1 MGFYGNITNTS
12 RTTFQFDRVYPS
24 RYEMD
29 LNTLSD
35 GIYAGRYVLV
45 EYDTDLDATAYNKPW
60 YRVTAKNGKP
70 KLYTSIN
77 YHNPDSGYPYLYF
90 ENVNGDT
97 VIKADDTALATPTI
111 YLEAGHS
118 FTLLN
123 SDIFFIKLNK
133 NGRYEIVTFT
143 EFSQKIAYI
152 GNLDDLSNMS
162 DEEIM
167 GTLPHAHIAN
177 EIAALDTMDGF
188 DETTIYKYAVVLPGR
203 YYTYNTEGE
212 FWNILDTTFS
222 EGDNTFPNLSKVISR
237 NNYQINFDN
246 DKTNYRTSRGYD
258 STVWQKVYS
267 NGTEKY
273 VMVAELNTVVPTFGI
288 TADAPTLL
296 PINPHWGSD
305 STNVY
310 YNLHWQPQWGFR
322 TKAASN
328 VLTGPAIDSSGQLY
342 LDADNNLSSQG
353 SFGITLLRDPEEDK
367 IYYPSDER
375 TTWRQTFE
383 NLLSEN
389 DENRKTLYYNE
400 ETRKWQTDSSETIPA
415 AIYYNKAGF
424 NATKIAY
431 SSDLIDP
438 ETVSLGYNRY
448 DQNVARSN
456 WVNRDQ
462 IRITPTGLSGNTY
475 NKHDGTID
483 QQSQVDTQE
492 ISIMLPSIGNTISKV
507 WDIVYGGRDTNE
519 VIKQKNRRNLDI
531 EWEDANGG
539 LGLRGLRLRG
549 TYGTQYDKKA
559 VNTLAGCINTA
570 HDLFGMIIAPRTE
583 AQLSNIAELDNN
595 IIYYNTDRQSYVR
608 KHLTYDYTAI
618 EGQDSSV
625 YNYEAVDPTEEMNQ
639 EKINTG
645 LYYRLVNGQY
655 VVATTYVP
663 GETYYYKTVKTIY
676 IPVSNLVDFPYQG
689 FRWYKADNAQSADDD
704 TMADY
709 VWNPEYQ
716 SGRNYYKI
724 TVTPLQLGDN
734 YESDTYFYQTAAGFL
749 LDRETHPTAHTGGY
763 WKIKHDSLINIKGQN
778 FKGVYIPYVYYY
790 QDTNGNF
797 VLDTSPYADMNGAR
811 DDKYYTIKK
820 TKEFKNEDGDE
831 GLYVENTYYTPIT
844 LNASTFIS
852 GAYYVEDP
860 DQPGTYTLYI
870 GSFDSNLSYFAKN
883 STYRKVTDTTQVQ
896 IDTSTFVRKGELC
909 IYQDNTYF
917 IRNYDLQDDTII
929 SYLALDRAYIQD
941 HAEELASKNIYTFG
955 EWSEYGEQN
964 HSPNYL
970 PIGEAVIR
978 ASNDPSNVHNR
989 LEAVNNFYEA
999 DKYHYERD
1007 GSYILDTSPLKNDDF
1022 NYYLIN
1028 TVTGPQTGVTYYEK
1042 GKYYQ
1047 DSGQEDQWQVI
1058 ETDLK
1063 PTSGTIYKKDA
1074 LYIYSDTTV
1083 DQSSKLERGME
1094 WNVDAKSVPSNI
1106 TLARR
1111 TDRWE
1116 LKPLD
1121 TYARDVST
1129 LNGMILKMVQ
1139 KLELGDNLTRDN
1151 SSVSGVINQ
1160 VKDKI
1165 ARFGRMRSQQITII
1179 DDNGRLQS
1187 AAISYRQNNSLTT
1200 KATNQFIDYTKADI
1214 YPTVSSLSNQ
1224 FKQWITVSV
1233 DGDPSNPN
1241 VTIHHNFQ
1249 GVDNTQHWLN
1259 KNGNLDGESN
1269 ASTIATDKIPLYT
1282 PIVDEMGHVVGND
1295 TLTITLPYGF
1305 KTIKNNG
1312 VGAETTNMS
1321 TSTTDIV
1328 AENTQDILTI
1338 NSHDKWIRLASN
1350 AENDTLTI
1358 AHEIHSITTT
1368 ALTKNF
1374 NDTNSGDTFTATDI
1388 GNDIAGHITSNQ
1400 AHTYTLPYSWKQ
1412 INHNGVGSAT
1422 TDMSTNTTAIIPE
1435 NCKDT
1440 LTINSGNAWITL
1452 AGDNTSN
1459 NKVLTI
1465 AHKVNSITETAK
1477 SDTNLD
1483 GVGSFTVQDILKDNA
1498 GHITAIQSHKYNL
1511 PFNWRNITVKAAST
1525 ESTGTTGASA
1535 ESTLEADTYN
1545 DTLTFIPG
1553 NKWITLQTSP
1563 SNDSVTFGHA
1573 AAGTASTTVISADQ
1587 TPAFNATFDIP
1598 TIGIDQL
1605 GHVSALSTKT
1615 VKIPN
1620 ITLTNGT
1627 GNVVTG
1633 ISYNNGAFTESKA
1646 NIGTLVITGY
1656 GIASAASSLAETD
1669 TLNSALGKLE
1679 KQISEEITNRGNAIS
1694 GLNGGTI
1701 GTPGSN
1707 KTITSLSQS
1716 AGNISAEFGDIAITA
1731 DQVTVNDDAN
1741 FDTRYHTRNQIAE
1754 NYTYKGT
1761 TYLYEEGV
1769 EESAPDAGDG
1779 RDPIYV
1785 TNAQLVARVK
1795 ILEDT
1800 IKSLINLIPNTVIPE
1815 TDKTNLLANLDWTEG
1830 SYETKEVQGEV
1841 TPVVEEEVTE
1851 PTTP

>member
-90 ENVNGDT
+90 ENVNGNT
-97 VIKADDTALATPTI
+97 VIKADDTALTTPTI
-111 YLEAGHS
+111 YLEVGHS

-143 EFSQKIAYI
+143 EFAQRIAYI
-152 GNLDDLSNMS
+152 GSVEDLSNMS

-167 GTLPHAHIAN
+167 LTLPHAHIAN
-177 EIAALDTMDGF
+177 EVAALDTMEGF
-188 DETTIYKYAVVLPGR
+188 DATTLYKYAVVLPGR

-222 EGDNTFPNLSKVISR
+222 EGDNTFPNLSKVIAR
-237 NNYQINFDN
+237 NNYQVNFDN

-273 VMVAELNTVVPTFGI
+273 VMVAELNTVVPTFGV

-353 SFGITLLRDPEEDK
+353 AFGITLLRDPEEDK

-389 DENRKTLYYNE
+389 DENRKTLYYSE

-424 NATKIAY
+424 NASKIAY

-475 NKHDGTID
+475 NKHDGTVD

-492 ISIMLPSIGNTISKV
+492 ISIMLPSIGNTISQV
-507 WDIVYGGRDTNE
+507 WDIVYGGRDTNN

-583 AQLSNIAELDNN
+583 AQLGNIAELDNN
-595 IIYYNTDRQSYVR
+595 VIYYNTDRQSYVR

-749 LDRETHPTAHTGGY
+749 LDREAHPTAHTGGY

-778 FKGVYIPYVYYY
+778 FKGVYIPYIYYY

-797 VLDTSPYADMNGAR
+797 VLDTSPYADMTGAR

-870 GSFDSNLSYFAKN
+870 GSFDSDLSYFAKN

-970 PIGEAVIR
+970 PIGEAVVR
-978 ASNDPSNVHNR
+978 ANNDPSNVNNR

-1028 TVTGPQTGVTYYEK
+1028 NVTGPQTGVTYYEK

-1047 DSGQEDQWQVI
+1047 DSDQEDQWQVI

-1187 AAISYRQNNSLTT
+1187 AAINYNQDNSLIT
-1200 KATNQFIDYTKADI
+1200 KAANQFIDYTKADI

-1249 GVDNTQHWLN
+1249 GVDSTQHWLN
-1259 KNGNLDGESN
+1259 KNGDLVGESN

-1305 KTIKNNG
+1305 KTISNNG
-1312 VGAETTNMS
+1312 VGSETTNME
-1321 TSTTDIV
+1321 TGTDDIV
-1328 AENTQDILTI
+1328 AENTQDTLTI

-1350 AENDTLTI
+1350 ATADTLTI
-1358 AHEIHSITTT
+1358 AHEIHSITDT

-1374 NDTNSGDTFTATDI
+1374 NDNNSGDTFTATDVA
-1388 GNDIAGHITSNQ
+1388 NDIAGHITANQ
-1400 AHTYTLPYSWKQ
+1400 NHTYTLPYSWKQ
-1412 INHNGVGSAT
+1412 INHNGVDSAT
-1422 TDMSTNTTAIIPE
+1422 TDMTANTTAIIPE

-1440 LTINSGNAWITL
+1440 LTINSGNTWITL

-1459 NKVLTI
+1459 SKTLAI
-1465 AHKVNSITETAK
+1465 AHKVNTITETAK
-1477 SDTNLD
+1477 DDTNLD
-1483 GVGSFTVQDILKDNA
+1483 GVGNFTVQDITKDNA
-1498 GHITAIQSHKYNL
+1498 GHITAIQAHKYTL
-1511 PFNWRNITVKAAST
+1511 PYAWRNIKVNAAST
-1525 ESTGTTGASA
+1525 ESAGTTGESA
-1535 ESTLEADTYN
+1535 AVTLEAETYN
-1545 DTLTFIPG
+1545 DTTTFIPG
-1553 NKWITLQTSP
+1553 NRWITLSASA
-1563 SNDSVTFGHA
+1563 SNDSITFGHA
-1573 AAGTASTTVISADQ
+1573 SAGTAVSTVIDSNQ
-1587 TPAFNATFDIP
+1587 TPAFNATFNIP
-1598 TIGIDQL
+1598 TIGIDNL
-1605 GHVSALSTKT
+1605 GHVTTLSTKT
-1615 VKIPN
+1615 VTIPN

-1627 GNVVTG
+1627 GDLVTG
-1633 ISYNNGAFTESKA
+1633 LTYSNGAFTENKA
-1646 NIGTLVITGY
+1646 NVGTLAITGY
-1656 GIASAASSLAETD
+1656 SIASTASALAATD
-1669 TLNSALGKLE
+1669 TLNVALGKLE
-1679 KQISEEITNRGNAIS
+1679 KKIDQEISDRGTAITTAIEALDSAIDVEEYLGSESPEYAAHS
-1694 GLNGGTI
+1694 GKNY
-1701 GTPGSN
+1701 
-1707 KTITSLSQS
+1707 TITS
-1716 AGNISAEFGDIAITA
+1716 ISESDGIVTEVWEPIEISS
-1731 DQVTVNDDAN
+1731 DQVSDL
-1741 FDTRYHTRNQIAE
+1741 AE
-1754 NYTYKGT
+1754 NYVSKTDTY
-1761 TYLYEEGV
+1761 TYIEEDN
-1769 EESAPDAGDG
+1769 S
-1779 RDPIYV
+1779 DPENIIPATQITIQDLTSRVNQLENLV
-1785 TNAQLVARVK
+1785 TALLTA
-1795 ILEDT
+1795 
-1800 IKSLINLIPNTVIPE
+1800 IPNTVISDA
-1815 TDKTNLLANLDWTEG
+1815 DKATILENLDSNWPPVPEG
-1830 SYETKEVQGEV
+1830 
-1841 TPVVEEEVTE
+1841 EEEEE
-1851 PTTP
+1851 P